1 MFGRYTERAQQALKA
16 AGRIAGEMGQRYI
29 GTEHLLLS
37 LLEGSESSLP
47 QLESLTPEKVRSAV
61 APSSAAEAFSPAFNF
76 TPRMKQ
82 LLAQAHAESQ
92 RLGHK
97 FVTVEHLWLAM
108 FADGECKAYAVMKK
122 YGVDV
127 EAARKQLDDEMRQA
141 EKAPAQ
147 EEPQSERPQPPQGP
161 AIIAAFRVAPQMNT
175 QQSIGNQSGGG
186 SAIKQFTRDMTE
198 MARNNALDP
207 VIGREEEI
215 QRVIQ
220 ILIRRTKNNPVLIG
234 EPGVG
239 KTAVV
244 EGLAQQIVAGNVPE
258 MLLGKRVLMLDMS
271 AVVAGT
277 RYRGDFEERMK
288 RCIEE
293 IRKSGNTVLFIDEL
307 HNIVGAGNPEGEM
320 DAANL
325 LKPALARGA
334 LQCIGATTTDEYR
347 KHIEKDRALE
357 RRFQPVTVNEPS
369 VAATEQMLFGLRDKY
384 EAHHKVQ
391 ITDEALSAAVRLS
404 SRYLTDRFLPDKA
417 IDLIDEAA
425 SRVRIRAA
433 TTPSAV
439 KQLEEALERTLV
451 EKREAISSQNFEKA
465 AQMRD
470 EEQRIRDQITQERER
485 WTDRRSSERSV
496 VTDRDVALVVSE
508 WTGIPVTQMT
518 ETETERLMHLE
529 ETLHAR
535 VVGQDE
541 AVRAVAHAIRRGRT
555 GLKDPKRPIGSFL
568 LLGPTGV
575 GKTELCRAVGEAV
588 FGDENAVIR
597 LDMSEYMEKFNVA
610 RLIGAPPGYV
620 GYEEGGQLT
629 EAVRRKPYSVVLLDE
644 IEKAHPDVFNILLQV
659 LEDGRLT
666 DSQGR
671 VVSFRNTIIIMTS
684 NAGAHEIERVKSL
697 GFGAQDA
704 KTDIRAYE
712 RMREAVMK
720 AVKDSFRPEFINR
733 LDETIVFHAL
743 SEENIVA
750 IADLMLGQVASLMR
764 ERGAELTWTPEV
776 AAALAREGYDPKYGA
791 RPLRRLIQRKVEDLL
806 SEELLAGRLTL
817 RDHVT
822 LVLRDGE
829 IAAERVEA
837 QAESAPLTKE
847 FAGETGIQFT
857 ED

>member
-1 MFGRYTERAQQALKA
+1 MVLKA
-16 AGRIAGEMGQRYI
+16 AGRIAGEMGQRFI
-29 GTEHLLLS
+29 GTEHLLLA
-37 LLEGSESSLP
+37 LLRGSENLP
-47 QLESLTPEKVRSAV
+47 PQMEEKLSEEKVRVLVAPASAV
-61 APSSAAEAFSPAFNF
+61 EGLGSAFNF

-82 LLAQAHAESQ
+82 LLAQAYAESQ
-92 RLGHK
+92 RLGQR

-108 FADGECKAYAVMKK
+108 LADPECKGFSALKK
-122 YGVDV
+122 CGVDV
-127 EAARKQLDDEMRQA
+127 EIARKQLDELLLAA
-141 EKAPAQ
+141 EKAPEG
-147 EEPQSERPQPPQGP
+147 EEPEAEPPRPPQGP
-161 AIIAAFRVAPQMNT
+161 TVIAFRVAPQMNM
-175 QQSIGNQSGGG
+175 QQGPGGQGGG
-186 SAIKQFTRDMTE
+186 NSAIKQFTRDLTE
-198 MARNNALDP
+198 MARSNALDP

-293 IRKSGNTVLFIDEL
+293 IRKSGNIVLFIDEL

-369 VAATEQMLFGLRDKY
+369 VKDTEQMLFGLRDKY

-391 ITDEALSAAVRLS
+391 ITDEALSAAARLS

-433 TTPSAV
+433 TTPPAV
-439 KQLEEALERTLV
+439 KQLEEELERTLV
-451 EKREAISSQNFEKA
+451 EKREAVSSQNFEKA

-470 EEQRIRDQITQERER
+470 QEQSIRDRIAQERER
-485 WTDRRSSERSV
+485 WTDRRASERSV

-697 GFGAQDA
+697 GFGAQGE
-704 KTDIRAYE
+704 KTDLRAYE

-720 AVKDSFRPEFINR
+720 AVKDSFRPEFLNR
-733 LDETIVFHAL
+733 LDEMIVFHAL

-750 IADLMLGQVASLMR
+750 IASLMLGQVAALMR
-764 ERGAELTWTPEV
+764 ERGAELTWTDEV
-776 AAALAREGYDPKYGA
+776 AAALAHEGYDPKYGA

-806 SEELLAGRLTL
+806 SEELLAGRLAL
-817 RDHVT
+817 RDHVSLT
-822 LVLRDGE
+822 LRDGE
-829 IAAERVEA
+829 IVAERVET
-837 QAESAPLTKE
+837 QAEAEPLEKELAPE
-847 FAGETGIQFT
+847 A
-857 ED
+857 